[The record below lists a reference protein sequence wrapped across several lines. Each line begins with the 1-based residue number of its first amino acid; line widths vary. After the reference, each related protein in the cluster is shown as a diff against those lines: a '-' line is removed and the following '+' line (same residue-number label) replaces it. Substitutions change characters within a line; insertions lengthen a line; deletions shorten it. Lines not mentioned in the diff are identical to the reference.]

1 MKYVCIYLV
10 IINIFTFITYGVD
23 KRKAVKNRWRIPER
37 TLLILAAAGGS
48 PGAWLGMRLFR
59 HKTRHPKF
67 NIGVPVIF
75 ALQLTAVICGEIYF
89 RWI

>member
-67 NIGVPVIF
+67 
-75 ALQLTAVICGEIYF
+75 
-89 RWI
+89 